1 MNAIT
6 QSILN
11 NSKLEIDFIKITNA
25 TESSFLISL
34 KGKTTK
40 IGVAKATVSAM
51 TVDMVGPRGAF
62 GRLNVPEIKMGSFGA
77 ADITIVEQEIAII
90 NMEAFKAFVASI
102 MHDDQ
107 LVMRLENGQV
117 TVKSMGMTSNIV
129 YNKVLNLRGL
139 KSLETTLL
147 KVEADDGGVKST
159 FSVVN
164 PSQFEVD
171 LGTVIYEVRDKDGN
185 RIGEQKGATYVSR
198 GESSLAL
205 HGSVEGDVSSGETRF
220 VGVDVEEENWL
231 KQIMGSIEVVVTA

>member
-6 QSILN
+6 QTILN
-11 NSKLEIDFIKITNA
+11 KSKLEIDLIKITNA
-25 TESSFLISL
+25 TESSFLMSL

-51 TVDMVGPRGAF
+51 TVDLVGPRGAF
-62 GRLNVPEIKMGSFGA
+62 GRLDVPEIKMGAFG
-77 ADITIVEQEIAII
+77 ADITIVEQRIAII
-90 NMEAFKAFVASI
+90 DMEAFKAFVASI
-102 MHDDQ
+102 MQDEQ
-107 LVMRLENGQV
+107 LVLRLEKGQA
-117 TVKSMGMTSNIV
+117 TVKSMGMTSTIA

-147 KVEADDGGVKST
+147 KVEADDNGVKSII
-159 FSVVN
+159 SMLN

-171 LGTVIYEVRDKDGN
+171 LGTVIYEVQGKDGR

-205 HGSVEGDVSSGETRF
+205 HGFVEGEVSSGETRF

-231 KQIMGSIEVVVTA
+231 KQIMGSIEVVVTV